1 MVDRFP
7 TSQVWIIARDA
18 LTQVF
23 FLSNV
28 LQFKAKVL
36 SFYLNNASDDLGTDN
51 PVS

>member
-7 TSQVWIIARDA
+7 TSQIWIIARDA
-18 LTQVF
+18 LKFF
-23 FLSNV
+23 FLANV

-36 SFYLNNASDDLGTDN
+36 SFYLNNASDDVGADN